1 MNSAFPLAI
10 TGYSGLFP
18 SAAFTGQFG
27 GICLSDADKH
37 QVSRKLK
44 RYMSDATP
52 AAIQAAEI
60 ALEQAELD
68 QLSRSKLGL
77 YVAQYGYLHP
87 HLKDFI
93 ATFSQTTPASA
104 AQAFTDAWHS
114 SRVSPFVVT
123 QMLNNNL
130 LGLLSLHLQQAA
142 DCAAL
147 VRDELAAATAL
158 EEAAFNLQ
166 QQYCQQALVLCA
178 GANND
183 LLAMQALS
191 AGQPLSLADPQV
203 AAVALLL
210 QPLSALPA
218 GQKAQGVIQQICGS
232 FSLPDLLADLHQRF
246 FAVQNTDLL
255 LLDVTSAV
263 DAALVQQAFDWPEQ
277 QITSLAPWRDQVAC
291 PGLLSTVFCGLNQFK
306 SSSYQRFI
314 AVSVGS
320 EGYCSAAI
328 VVKDYQHE

>member
-27 GICLSDADKH
+27 GLCLTGSDDYS
-37 QVSRKLK
+37 VSRKLK

-52 AAIQAAEI
+52 AAIQAAEL
-60 ALEQAELD
+60 ALD
-68 QLSRSKLGL
+68 QAGLDQTSRSKLGL

-93 ATFSQTTPASA
+93 ATFSHTKPGTA
-104 AQAFTDAWHS
+104 AQAFVDAWHS

-130 LGLLSLHLQQAA
+130 LGLLSLHLQQTA

-166 QQYCQQALVLCA
+166 QLYCQQALVVCA
-178 GANND
+178 GAQQD
-183 LLAMQALS
+183 LLAMQRLS
-191 AGQPLSLADPQV
+191 AGEALSLAAPPV
-203 AAVALLL
+203 AAIACVL
-210 QPLSALPA
+210 QPLSSLPS
-218 GQKAQGVIQQICGS
+218 GQSTQGVIQQLCGS
-232 FSLPDLLADLHQRF
+232 FSLPDLLTELRQMVPV
-246 FAVQNTDLL
+246 VQTTDLL
-255 LLDVTSAV
+255 LLDVISAA
-263 DAALVQQAFDWPEQ
+263 DAGLVQQALGWPDSQ
-277 QITSLAPWRDQVAC
+277 LIALRQWRDQMGC
-291 PGLLSTVFCGLNQFK
+291 PGLLSAVFCGLNQLK
-306 SSSYQRFI
+306 STSYQRFI
-314 AVSVGS
+314 AISVGS
-320 EGYCSAAI
+320 EGYCSAVI
-328 VVKDYQHE
+328 VVKDY